1 MTIVYFFII
10 HKKGKFKM
18 NYVWA
23 LDLSLSNSGISIFDE
38 FGNIIYIDSIPTTAK
53 DNTAVRLHLIADKLL
68 DIKKNYPPLKI
79 IFEKSFHRFN
89 ISTEQIYRVVGVV
102 EYLFWDV
109 DKIYYASTTV
119 KKEVASKGN
128 SKKNDVEKIIKEK
141 YPNIK
146 FKNLDESDS
155 FAVGLTYFYKEGIL
169 KNG

>member
-1 MTIVYFFII
+1 
-10 HKKGKFKM
+10 M

-38 FGNIIYIDSIPTTAK
+38 FGNNVYIDSIPTTTK
-53 DNTAVRLHLIADKLL
+53 DDTAVRLHLIANKLL
-68 DIKKNYPPLKI
+68 EIKNQYPPSKI

-89 ISTEQIYRVVGVV
+89 VSTEQIYRVVGVV
-102 EYLFWDV
+102 EYLFWNI

-119 KKEVASKGN
+119 KKEVTGKGN
-128 SKKNDVEKIIKEK
+128 SKKPDVEKNIKSK
-141 YPNIK
+141 YPDIK

-169 KNG
+169 TNG